1 MAYLGR
7 QSGSI
12 GNYIRCNT
20 ITPDGSTTTFALTNV
35 LDSSAVF
42 PGNENNVLCQLS
54 GVMQAPGSGNAFTI
68 SGSNIV
74 FSDAPEAADT
84 VDFIIILGETVSI
97 GTPSDGT
104 VTAVKIPDDTITK
117 AKVNF
122 ISDGTAG
129 VEVKGDGG
137 SNDGY
142 IQLNCSQNS
151 HGIKLKSPAHSA
163 GASYTLI
170 FPNNTGASGQVLSTN
185 GSGTLSFIDAVENKP
200 TITSTSLV
208 IAPSTATSVT
218 IAGTNFATDS
228 THVPIVEAVNSTG
241 GVTRASVV
249 SWSSATS
256 ISATFNLAAGDYRVR
271 VENPDGN
278 AGMSANAIL
287 QASTAPTW
295 TTSAGSLGSNA
306 NASAISYTVAATSD
320 SAVTYAKT
328 SGTFPGGV
336 SLNTSTG
343 VISGTESGS
352 SSTTTYTFQITPTDA
367 ETQAGPAR
375 EFTITIS
382 HGISGGGQFN
392 G

>member
-7 QSGSI
+7 QSGTI
-12 GNYIRCNT
+12 GNYIRCNALT
-20 ITPDGSTTTFALTNV
+20 TDGSTTTFALTNV
-35 LDSSAVF
+35 LDNTAVF
-42 PGNENNVLCQLS
+42 PGTENTVICSVS
-54 GVMQAPGSGNAFTI
+54 GVIQAPGSGNAFTI
-68 SGSNIV
+68 SGSNIT
-74 FSDAPEAADT
+74 FTAAPTAADT
-84 VDFIIILGETVSI
+84 IDFILVLGTTVDI

-104 VTAVKIPDDTITK
+104 VTNAKLAGSISNDKLAGSISNDKLAGSIANAKLANSSITINGSAV
-117 AKVNF
+117 
-122 ISDGTAG
+122 SL
-129 VEVKGDGG
+129 GG
-137 SNDGY
+137 SVTVGE
-142 IQLNCSQNS
+142 
-151 HGIKLKSPAHSA
+151 
-163 GASYTLI
+163 T
-170 FPNNTGASGQVLSTN
+170 
-185 GSGTLSFIDAVENKP
+185 KP
-200 TITSTSLV
+200 TITSTSLI

-218 IAGTNFATDS
+218 IAGTNFASSS
-228 THVPIVEAVNSTG
+228 TVVPIVEAINSTG

-256 ISATFNLAAGDYRVR
+256 ISATFNLALGDYRVR

-278 AGMSANAIL
+278 AVVSTNAIL
-287 QASTAPTW
+287 QASSAPTW